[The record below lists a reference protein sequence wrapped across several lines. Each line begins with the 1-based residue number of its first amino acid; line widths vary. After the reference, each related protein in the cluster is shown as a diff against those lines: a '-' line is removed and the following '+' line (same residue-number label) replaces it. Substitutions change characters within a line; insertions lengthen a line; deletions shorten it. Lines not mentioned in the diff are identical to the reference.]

1 MKAMSLFS
9 VCTTQFAILFLTSL
23 TAQSAELQ
31 EQTLKSWQHYV
42 SLTEA
47 RIESELKNESKFL
60 PTEFIPKK
68 DAQKCQKE
76 VEKGDVCVRS
86 LETRDGNGKNIDVPD
101 GTISHWLG
109 SVRLPNAKLSTLIT
123 FVQSYDIHERYFDDV
138 EQSKLM
144 DRNGDNF
151 KFFYRLKQE
160 TTWATVHYNTMHEVN
175 YQRHSSQQFSS
186 ASQTTR
192 INELDKPGTDEEQE
206 KPEGNDN
213 GFMWRLNSYWR
224 FQQDENGVVVTLE
237 SLTLS
242 RDIPWYLSFVKPF
255 VNKVSRGLLEN
266 TLLTL
271 CNGYHAYVKQAT
283 QTVIDSGNVS
293 PEAP

>member
-1 MKAMSLFS
+1 MKRMFLFLACAAQS
-9 VCTTQFAILFLTSL
+9 AILFLFSS

-47 RIESELKNESKFL
+47 RIESELKDESKYL
-60 PTEFIPKK
+60 LTEFIPKK

-76 VEKGDVCVRS
+76 VEKGDVCIRS
-86 LETRDGNGKNIDVPD
+86 LETRDGNGKKIDVPD

-109 SVRLPNAKLSTLIT
+109 SVRLPNAKLSTFID
-123 FVQSYDIHERYFDDV
+123 FVQSYAIHERYFDDV

-144 DRNGDNF
+144 DRNGDSF
-151 KFFYRLKQE
+151 KFFYRLKQA
-160 TTWATVHYNTMHEVN
+160 TTWATVHYNTVHKVN
-175 YQRHSSQQFSS
+175 YQRNSPQRISS

-192 INELDKPGTDEEQE
+192 INELDKPGTDEEKE

-213 GFMWRLNSYWR
+213 GFLWRLNSYWR

-271 CNGYHAYVKQAT
+271 RDGYQAYVKETTQA
-283 QTVIDSGNVS
+283 VIDSGKAS